1 MAVVGRKLGVPG
13 VTVGIAV
20 LGVVVVDGLCTD
32 AGFS

>member
-1 MAVVGRKLGVPG
+1 MAVVGITLGVPG

-20 LGVVVVDGLCTD
+20 LGAVVVDCLCTD

>member
-1 MAVVGRKLGVPG
+1 MAVLGFTLGVPG

-20 LGVVVVDGLCTD
+20 LGIAVTIGLCTT